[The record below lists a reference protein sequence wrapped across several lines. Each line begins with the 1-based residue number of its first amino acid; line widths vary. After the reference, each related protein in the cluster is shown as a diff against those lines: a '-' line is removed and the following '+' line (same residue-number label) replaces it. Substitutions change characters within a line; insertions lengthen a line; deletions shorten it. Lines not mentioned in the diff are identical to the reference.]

1 MAWPFLPLWRG
12 LTRRLLTAPTDNA
25 TAWGGAAVRQPRRA
39 AAGLAGGL
47 LLLVLAG
54 CAGYRLGPT
63 SGLAPG
69 AKSIQVSLFQN
80 RTLEPRLAEAVAQA
94 LRKRLQQ
101 DGTFKLATRGEGD
114 ILVSGVITRYARLP
128 VSFQPRDVITAR
140 DFDLALYVQVTAE
153 ERATGKKLLDR
164 EVRGRTTVRVA
175 ADLPSVERQALPLLA
190 EDLARNVTALLVEGT
205 W

>member
-1 MAWPFLPLWRG
+1 MLSDG
-12 LTRRLLTAPTDNA
+12 AP
-25 TAWGGAAVRQPRRA
+25 AWGGAALRRLRLA
-39 AAGLAGGL
+39 AAGVAWCL
-47 LLLVLAG
+47 LLSLLAG

-63 SGLAPG
+63 SGLPAG
-69 AKSIQVSLFQN
+69 AKSVQVNLFQN
-80 RTLEPRLAEAVAQA
+80 RTLEPRLSEAVAQA

-101 DGTFKLATRGEGD
+101 DGAFKLATRDAGD
-114 ILVSGVITRYARLP
+114 IVVSGVITRYARLP

-153 ERATGKKLLDR
+153 DRATGKKLLDR
-164 EVRGRTTVRVA
+164 EVRGRTTVRVS

-190 EDLARNVTALLVEGT
+190 EDLARNVTALLVDGT